1 MDNKQLELQAEKLIE
16 HKLIKHGLLVTKPSF
31 DKEGTDLLIIKDI
44 SHKITRFIKV
54 QCKGRTIKSNSNV
67 TIPTKYVEE
76 NFVTFLYLEKEETKD
91 DFLYVFFQDDIRRWR
106 TVGAN
111 FQLTIP
117 KDFQKREEF
126 KEQLLN
132 TKTITKIENI
142 LLKQAVNQLIKTNQS
157 IIIDGIF
164 LEKAV
169 TKTQQFYNKLY
180 PEKIF
185 NNPNIDAIVEQLLR
199 YSHVERKEEVNCYLI
214 YSNHFSLEYSVDI
227 GEMTEYDF
235 FMGERSNSVGCS
247 YNLFKLKTQNIVSFK
262 VEEQLNR
269 IINVENVLLVADDFA
284 YVPYLKDL
292 RNRGVE
298 VVVFQH
304 SENFGSRMYH
314 GFNWADIKYPLA
326 LAMGLEEHEL

>member
-1 MDNKQLELQAEKLIE
+1 MDNKPLELQAEKLIE
-16 HKLIKHGLLVTKPSF
+16 YKLIKHGLLVTKPSF

-44 SHKITRFIKV
+44 SQKITPFIKV

-76 NFVTFLYLEKEETKD
+76 NFVTFLYLEKEQTKD

-117 KDFQKREEF
+117 KDFQEGEEF
-126 KEQLLN
+126 KERLLN
-132 TKTITKIENI
+132 TEAITKIENI

-169 TKTQQFYNKLY
+169 TKTQRFYERLY

-185 NNPNIDAIVEQLLR
+185 QNPNIDGIVEQLLR
-199 YSHVERKEEVNCYLI
+199 YSKVERKKEVNCYLI

-227 GEMTEYDF
+227 GEMTEDDF
-235 FMGERSNSVGCS
+235 FMEERSNSVGHSC
-247 YNLFKLKTQNIVSFK
+247 NLFKLKTPNIVSFK

-284 YVPYLKDL
+284 YVPYLQNLKS
-292 RNRGVE
+292 RGVE
-298 VVVFQH
+298 VIVFQH
-304 SENFGSRMYH
+304 SENFGSRMH
-314 GFNWADIKYPLA
+314 HEFNWADITYPLA
-326 LAMGLEEHEL
+326 LAMGLERHEL

>member
-44 SHKITRFIKV
+44 SQKITPFIKV
-54 QCKGRTIKSNSNV
+54 QCKGRTIKSNCNV

-142 LLKQAVNQLIKTNQS
+142 LLKQAVNQLTKTNQS
-157 IIIDGIF
+157 IIIDEIF

-169 TKTQQFYNKLY
+169 AKTQQFYNKLY

-185 NNPNIDAIVEQLLR
+185 NNPNIDAIV
-199 YSHVERKEEVNCYLI
+199 
-214 YSNHFSLEYSVDI
+214 
-227 GEMTEYDF
+227 
-235 FMGERSNSVGCS
+235 
-247 YNLFKLKTQNIVSFK
+247 
-262 VEEQLNR
+262 
-269 IINVENVLLVADDFA
+269 
-284 YVPYLKDL
+284 
-292 RNRGVE
+292 
-298 VVVFQH
+298 
-304 SENFGSRMYH
+304 
-314 GFNWADIKYPLA
+314 
-326 LAMGLEEHEL
+326 